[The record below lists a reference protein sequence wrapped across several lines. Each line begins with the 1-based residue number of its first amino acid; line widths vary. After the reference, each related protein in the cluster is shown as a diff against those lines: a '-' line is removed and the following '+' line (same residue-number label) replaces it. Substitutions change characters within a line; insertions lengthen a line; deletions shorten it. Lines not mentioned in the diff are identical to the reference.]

1 MSRPEPQPASAPS
14 RVKKV
19 REQHPAISAGGAER
33 QEPARQAEKQ
43 ETQLVP
49 FNARI
54 PRDLRQQYRWLS
66 VSTGRSIQD
75 LATDALR
82 QYANVQQDQAGQAS

>member
-1 MSRPEPQPASAPS
+1 MSRPEPQPASAP

-19 REQHPAISAGGAER
+19 REEHPAISAGGAEPPSR
-33 QEPARQAEKQ
+33 PAGKQ
-43 ETQLVP
+43 EAQLVP

-54 PRDLRQQYRWLS
+54 PPDLRQQYRYLS

-75 LATDALR
+75 LATEALR
-82 QYANVQQDQAGQAS
+82 QYAEERQEQARPRP